1 MFELFTCAAVVLV
14 VVVVGGTLVVVVFDA
29 LLLLLLLL
37 LLAVELVAGE
47 WGNIRAKL
55 PRLLCSSMVS
65 TSTRRSSGVI
75 TSSIVP
81 MLA

>member
-1 MFELFTCAAVVLV
+1 M
-14 VVVVGGTLVVVVFDA
+14 VVVFDA

-81 MLA
+81 MLACSVGIGKCNGLIVGLGKV